1 MPGLCDK
8 AAELCQNIDIILANA
23 NEMTMSQASTRL
35 GTPSLI
41 KQPDQSLVEEQGAAA
56 DAAPSPE
63 MSSPVQP
70 QRLLFSGGSADASA
84 QRGGS
89 SSPLLG
95 DSLDLRDSPARAA
108 EDLVKYHG
116 RRAEEEM
123 NQLLAYVQ
131 KIEAAA
137 GEKAEAAAAAAE
149 AATSMHLREMNA
161 AVLMHRRLMIAA
173 AMVILALL
181 AILGA
186 IVVYN

>member
-8 AAELCQNIDIILANA
+8 AAELCQSIDTILANA

-41 KQPDQSLVEEQGAAA
+41 KQPDQSLVEAQGAGAA
-56 DAAPSPE
+56 DAAPSLPE
-63 MSSPVQP
+63 SASPVQP

-89 SSPLLG
+89 SSPLLS
-95 DSLDLRDSPARAA
+95 DSLDLRDSPVRAA

-116 RRAEEEM
+116 RRAKEDM

-131 KIEAAA
+131 K
-137 GEKAEAAAAAAE
+137 K
-149 AATSMHLREMNA
+149 HLREMNEA
-161 AVLMHRRLMIAA
+161 ALMHRRLMIGAGL
-173 AMVILALL
+173 VILTLF

-186 IVVYN
+186 IVVSR